1 MKVPRNSDV
10 RRVRQI
16 AIAVALVLTLTGCG
30 GDTGEDATIPDPT
43 DQPMTI
49 DTPSTFDGRTVTL
62 SIRRGQ
68 TINTTNHSYTA
79 SPPPVLH
86 SPEYSAREWLVPANA
101 QLIGLVHATWNTEEH
116 ADYVTF
122 GVWAERSSLVL
133 SDPLASVETDAV
145 FDAPEFRHST
155 PIPSSAGRA
164 TYRGQAIGVYKNTAT
179 PGTDYGIFAGEVELN
194 ADFQQQRISGCI
206 GCNTLIGTYP
216 AGLPAVSSLARLT
229 NTMIRLEQATITN
242 ANSTYTGARITAESK
257 SGAFPIQ
264 DSSGNWSGVFSSRQ
278 DGLDNPRAVGGMAD
292 GQITWENADTL
303 SFSTAFIAGSE

>member
-1 MKVPRNSDV
+1 MRALVIQMFAGSV
-10 RRVRQI
+10 RSL
-16 AIAVALVLTLTGCG
+16 IAVALILTLTGCG
-30 GDTGEDATIPDPT
+30 GDTGEDSTIPDPT
-43 DQPMTI
+43 DQPMMI

-79 SPPPVLH
+79 SPPPALP
-86 SPEYSAREWLVPANA
+86 SPEYSAREWLVPTNG
-101 QLIGLVHATWNTEEH
+101 QLISLIHATWNTEDH
-116 ADYVTF
+116 TDYVTF
-122 GVWAERSSLVL
+122 GAWAERPSLDL
-133 SDPLASVETDAV
+133 SDPFASVETGVV

-216 AGLPAVSSLARLT
+216 VGLPAVRSLARLS
-229 NTMIRLEQATITN
+229 NAMIRLEQGTI
-242 ANSTYTGARITAESK
+242 ADSTYTGAWITAESK

-264 DSSGNWSGVFSSRQ
+264 DSSGNWSGAFSSRQ
-278 DGLDNPRAVGGMAD
+278 DGLGNPRAVGGMAD